1 MKVKKLKL
9 SVENFKNSYNLDCLI
24 HLPFLYLTMTTPDK
38 LPDFNNNY
46 EQQESYPDILIE
58 WLETNP

>member
-1 MKVKKLKL
+1 MKF
-9 SVENFKNSYNLDCLI
+9 STESFKNSYDLDSLI

-46 EQQESYPDILIE
+46 EQQ
-58 WLETNP
+58 